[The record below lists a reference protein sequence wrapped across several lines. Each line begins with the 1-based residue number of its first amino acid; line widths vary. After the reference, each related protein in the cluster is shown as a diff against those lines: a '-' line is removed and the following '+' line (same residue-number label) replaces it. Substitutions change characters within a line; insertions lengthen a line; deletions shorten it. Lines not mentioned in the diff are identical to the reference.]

1 MKRIYNSVFDEETWV
16 KVNPASKSLL
26 DDFLLELRQQKR
38 SPKTIHQYRADI
50 RGFLCY
56 VCREWG
62 NRSVLELGK
71 KDFRRYSLHLIDDCG
86 VSNAR
91 HNRLMTSIRSM
102 MDYAESDDDLDY
114 QNNAVRK
121 VKGLSAEPV
130 REIVFL
136 SDDLILRLRDRLTER
151 AEYQKSALLM
161 LAYDSAGRRGE
172 LALVEKGSFLSAPK
186 NSTNKV
192 KGKGKK
198 SFTLLYFSGTQK
210 AVESWLR
217 VRGAD
222 DIESLWVIGTGAN
235 KRAANTDN
243 LYQWFTEMRPL
254 ITELG
259 GPGEDFTPHSMRHS
273 ALTNYGD
280 GSHYVCRE
288 LGRTGFPIEKLRLI
302 AHHDSV
308 GTTQSYLPDTSE
320 LELEEMFKISL

>member
-1 MKRIYNSVFDEETWV
+1 M
-16 KVNPASKSLL
+16 LL
-26 DDFLLELRQQKR
+26 SDFILELKQQKR
-38 SPKTIHQYRADI
+38 SPKTICQYRADI

-56 VCREWG
+56 VCREWA
-62 NRSVLELGK
+62 NKSVLELGK
-71 KDFRRYSLHLIDDCG
+71 KDFRRFSLHLIDDCK

-121 VKGLSAEPV
+121 VKGLGAEPV

-136 SDDLILRLRDRLTER
+136 SDDMILKLCDKLTEQG
-151 AEYQKSALLM
+151 EYQKAALLM
-161 LAYDSAGRRGE
+161 LAYDSAARRGE
-172 LALVEKGSFLSAPK
+172 LSLVEKESFLSSPK

-198 SFTLLYFSGTQK
+198 TFNLLYFSGTK
-210 AVESWLR
+210 RMVESWLQC
-217 VRGAD
+217 RGDD
-222 DIESLWVIGTGAN
+222 DIESLWTIGNGSN
-235 KRAANTDN
+235 KRQANTDN

-259 GPGEDFTPHSMRHS
+259 GPGDDFTPHSMRHS

-280 GSHYVCRE
+280 GTHYVCRE
-288 LGRTGFPIEKLRLI
+288 MGRDGFPIEKLRLI

-308 GTTQSYLPDTSE
+308 GTTQSYLPNTDTGE
-320 LELEEMFKISL
+320 LESMFGIKIS

>member
-1 MKRIYNSVFDEETWV
+1 
-16 KVNPASKSLL
+16 
-26 DDFLLELRQQKR
+26 
-38 SPKTIHQYRADI
+38 
-50 RGFLCY
+50 
-56 VCREWG
+56 
-62 NRSVLELGK
+62 
-71 KDFRRYSLHLIDDCG
+71 
-86 VSNAR
+86 
-91 HNRLMTSIRSM
+91 M